1 MASWKRSRSV
11 RVEVIYA
18 LASVQD
24 IAVLDLPDGALAR
37 QALEASGLLERHGLS
52 IAKLKLGVSGKR
64 MEPDRRLREG
74 DRLEILRTL
83 AADPN
88 EARRARARGKR
99 RISSRS

>member
-1 MASWKRSRSV
+1 M

-24 IAVLDLPDGALAR
+24 IAVLELPDGALAR

-52 IAKLKLGVSGKR
+52 AARLMLGISGKR
-64 MEPDRRLREG
+64 IEHDRQLREG
-74 DRLEILRTL
+74 ERLEILRAL

-88 EARRARARGKR
+88 EARNGMAT
-99 RISSRS
+99 

>member
-1 MASWKRSRSV
+1 M

-24 IAVLDLPDGALAR
+24 IAVLDLPDGALVR
-37 QALEASGLLERHGLS
+37 QALEASGLLDRHGLS
-52 IAKLKLGVSGKR
+52 AARLELGISGKR
-64 MEPDRRLREG
+64 IAPEQRLREG

>member
-1 MASWKRSRSV
+1 M

-24 IAVLDLPDGALAR
+24 IAVLELPDGALAR

-52 IAKLKLGVSGKR
+52 AARLKLGISGKR
-64 MEPDRRLREG
+64 IAPEQRLREG
-74 DRLEILRTL
+74 DRLEILRAL

>member
-1 MASWKRSRSV
+1 M

-24 IAVLDLPDGALAR
+24 IAVLDLPDGVLAR
-37 QALEASGLLERHGLS
+37 QALVASGLLERHGLS
-52 IAKLKLGVSGKR
+52 AARLKLGIAGKR
-64 MEPDRRLREG
+64 VAPEQRLRAG
-74 DRLEILRTL
+74 DRLEILRTR

>member
-1 MASWKRSRSV
+1 V

-24 IAVLDLPDGALAR
+24 IVVLELPDGALAR

-52 IAKLKLGVSGKR
+52 AAQLKLGISGKR
-64 MEPDRRLREG
+64 IAPEQRLREG
-74 DRLEILRTL
+74 DRLEILRAL

>member
-1 MASWKRSRSV
+1 MASWKHSRGV

-24 IAVLDLPDGALAR
+24 IALLDLPDGALAR
-37 QALEASGLLERHGLS
+37 QALEASGLLERHGLYV
-52 IAKLKLGVSGKR
+52 ARLKLGVSGR
-64 MEPDRRLREG
+64 LIEPDRRLREG

-88 EARRARARGKR
+88 EARRARARSKR